1 MVLQVN
7 QSAVHV
13 VGAEGAAHTALLPT
27 RTKHEMGDDK
37 LTPAR
42 KEIGERVLPIGT
54 IEEIVLLH
62 LDPGQLA
69 TVSIDLV
76 ALTGELFFLEQ

>member
-1 MVLQVN
+1 
-7 QSAVHV
+7 
-13 VGAEGAAHTALLPT
+13 
-27 RTKHEMGDDK
+27 MGDDK

-76 ALTGELFFLEQ
+76 ALKGVLFLLEQ